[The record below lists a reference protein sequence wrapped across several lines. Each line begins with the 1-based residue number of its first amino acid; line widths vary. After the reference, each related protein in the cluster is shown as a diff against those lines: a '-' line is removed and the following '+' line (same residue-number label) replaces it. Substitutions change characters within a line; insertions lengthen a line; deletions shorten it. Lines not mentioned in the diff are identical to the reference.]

1 MNCPNCGAILSR
13 TRGSLYRCDGCGSNW
28 RSRKNGTLLVGY
40 VMNIKSRKDFLAV
53 AKSMGFSLPK
63 EAKSFDLLVF
73 ADNCDEKGL
82 TALAQLARSIWREG
96 W

>member
-1 MNCPNCGAILSR
+1 
-13 TRGSLYRCDGCGSNW
+13 
-28 RSRKNGTLLVGY
+28 
-40 VMNIKSRKDFLAV
+40 MNIKSRKDFLAV